1 MKMKLDIDEVR
12 KSGLT
17 LEQVLALL
25 TLELTRIGQS
35 IPYTS
40 IEDSDLVVLFDKGL
54 LNADGNGYTVTKDG
68 QIVIGKVLG
77 AKAKEP
83 VQKETVEATL
93 NFEEFWNAFPSNDRH
108 GNWLRTRTLKSDK
121 PGCITLYKR
130 AVTGGVK
137 HEDLLRALRWEV
149 NDRKSKSTTKN
160 KLTFMKASS
169 AWLRQR
175 EYEIIL
181 EELGDD
187 KGETNSG
194 DDSWLTNMV

>member
-1 MKMKLDIDEVR
+1 
-12 KSGLT
+12 
-17 LEQVLALL
+17 
-25 TLELTRIGQS
+25 
-35 IPYTS
+35 
-40 IEDSDLVVLFDKGL
+40 
-54 LNADGNGYTVTKDG
+54 
-68 QIVIGKVLG
+68 
-77 AKAKEP
+77 
-83 VQKETVEATL
+83 
-93 NFEEFWNAFPSNDRH
+93 
-108 GNWLRTRTLKSDK
+108 
-121 PGCITLYKR
+121 LYKR